1 MAQREGYRIAR
12 GPNCLHDVPPT
23 STDGDRPGVNDCPE
37 TVLIEPG
44 CEIVNRKC
52 KCWDRIRL
60 CKSKSISKWDFKNME
75 ECQLNIENLVKTELE
90 FDEDYTAPPRISFE
104 TIVTSRGRRRKKL
117 FQPMV
122 QSSFIQAVAF
132 GGRAAS

>member
-1 MAQREGYRIAR
+1 MRRPKEY
-12 GPNCLHDVPPT
+12 VPA
-23 STDGDRPGVNDCPE
+23 SSYDGDRTDGPDTDCPD

-60 CKSKSISKWDFKNME
+60 CRSKAISKWDFKNME

-90 FDEDYTAPPRISFE
+90 FDEDYTAPPRISFDE
-104 TIVTSRGRRRKKL
+104 D
-117 FQPMV
+117 
-122 QSSFIQAVAF
+122 
-132 GGRAAS
+132 